1 MHEFPNRI
9 IYCDV
14 QCHNYIFTA
23 RLLHGFDE
31 LFGLHVVMNINERK
45 YALLLAES
53 LRRTS
58 YNVVRH
64 DPSCCVEIDG

>member
-14 QCHNYIFTA
+14 QCHNYTFTA
-23 RLLHGFDE
+23 RLFHGLDE
-31 LFGLHVVMNINERK
+31 LFGLHVVMNINEKK

-53 LRRTS
+53 L
-58 YNVVRH
+58 
-64 DPSCCVEIDG
+64 